1 MSTLTIRMPD
11 DKAERLKALAK
22 SRGVSVNKLFEEW
35 ATQALTERDVELRFR
50 LLAAQGD
57 PLKALHVL
65 DRLDTEDAQQ
75 E

>member
-11 DKAERLKALAK
+11 DKAQRLKALARD
-22 SRGVSVNKLFEEW
+22 RGVSVNKLFEEW
-35 ATQALTERDVELRFR
+35 ATQALAERDVELRFR

-57 PLKALHVL
+57 PQDALRVL
-65 DRLDTEDAQQ
+65 DRLDTEDTRR

>member
-11 DKAERLKALAK
+11 DKTERLKTLAK
-22 SRGVSVNKLFEEW
+22 SRGISVNKMFEEW

-57 PLKALHVL
+57 PQAALRVL
-65 DRLDTEDAQQ
+65 DRLDAKEAKRG
-75 E
+75 